1 MLEGCVGIHHART
14 MTGGLAAAAIATSF
28 RAVRKGPVPPAGQT
42 IKLIVPS
49 LAGGP
54 TDIVGRVVAER
65 LSAKWVVLFVV
76 KNVPAPAATFVW
88 IGSPKILRM
97 SLRCW

>member
-1 MLEGCVGIHHART
+1 MRT
-14 MTGGLAAAAIATSF
+14 KLLSSTLCAAIAPSSLPREF
-28 RAVRKGPVPPAGQT
+28 LRPVPPAGQT

-49 LAGGP
+49 LAGGL